1 MPINITVPR
10 LGWSSEESI
19 FAGWL
24 KQHGEKVLAGEPL
37 FALESDKV
45 TMEVESLDGGVL
57 HVLQNGPESGGV
69 VKVGQLLGYL
79 LVNGENLDS
88 VPASRVKQRD
98 LPESPAAAVTPAA
111 TQLQNLGSPEK
122 VRHPASPRAR
132 AKAKVLGIDISSLHP
147 APGSNRVVEADVLL
161 AAQSSAGGPREKFR
175 TAATQKRMTSRA
187 RRIIAARMEE
197 SFRTPHFYVH
207 AEADAASLAKLRE
220 DMLPAVEE
228 QHRVRLTY
236 NDLLLKAV
244 ALTLRA
250 LPLVNCYWA
259 EGEIVAR
266 DSVDIGLAMQVED
279 ELLVPVIRGADRSTL
294 AEIAVARRSLVEKC
308 RRGNVTPADFE
319 DAGAT
324 ISNLGPF
331 GVDRFQAI
339 LNPPQSVIVAV
350 GRIARRPF
358 VDGDNVV
365 ARLTAPISVSVDHRV
380 IDGVLAAKFLHGV
393 VSLLESPTRLLF

>member
-1 MPINITVPR
+1 MPIYITVPR
-10 LGWSSEESI
+10 LGWSSEEGV

-24 KQHGEKVLAGEPL
+24 KRDGEKVVAGEPL

-45 TMEVESLDGGVL
+45 TMEVESLDGGIL
-57 HVLQNGPESGGV
+57 NVLQSGPESGGV
-69 VKVGQLLGYL
+69 VKVGQVLGYL
-79 LVNGENLDS
+79 LVNGENLDG
-88 VPASRVKQRD
+88 VPASQVKQPD
-98 LPESPAAAVTPAA
+98 LPASPAVAVTPAA
-111 TQLQNLGSPEK
+111 SQLQAVGSPDK
-122 VRHPASPRAR
+122 ARHPASPRAR
-132 AKAKVLGIDISSLHP
+132 AKAKVLGIDISRLHP
-147 APGSNRVVEADVLL
+147 APGSNRVVEADVLRV
-161 AAQSSAGGPREKFR
+161 ARSSAGRPGESFR
-175 TAATQKRMTSRA
+175 TANAQKRVTSRA
-187 RRIIAARMEE
+187 RKIIAARMEE

-207 AEADAASLAKLRE
+207 AEADAAFLAKLRE
-220 DMLPAVEE
+220 DMVPVVED

-236 NDLLLKAV
+236 NDFLLKAV

-279 ELLVPVIRGADRSTL
+279 ELLVPVIRGADRSAL
-294 AEIAVARRSLVEKC
+294 AEIAIARRSLVEKC
-308 RRGNVTPADFE
+308 RRANVMPSDFE
-319 DAGAT
+319 GAGAT

-350 GRIARRPF
+350 GQIAKRPF
-358 VDGDNVV
+358 VDGDSVV

-393 VSLLESPTRLLF
+393 VRLLESPTQLLL